1 MKDVPNRRSMTS
13 RFLTM
18 GIILALVLSGYSLYR
33 VVTLEPGQKTTIV
46 PGVTV
51 EKPDKSVRDTYVSEA
66 NELIVV
72 YSDGTTNNLGSYR
85 GKDGRDGANATLSDI
100 DVQRAVSQYC
110 SNGRCDA
117 KRPSPDVVLAS
128 VLQACGGE
136 CRGEK
141 GKDAPVVTNEQIY
154 AQVLAYCGDGR
165 CKGETG
171 ATGAT
176 GAAGANGL
184 NGTNGVDGR
193 TQQLACIITTEN
205 NTMVRYYS
213 AKYTDEPDS
222 AYLTW
227 AYRSRLPQWFQ
238 PNDCID
244 MRV

>member
-1 MKDVPNRRSMTS
+1 MKDTSNRKSITS
-13 RFLTM
+13 RFLTT
-18 GIILALVLSGYSLYR
+18 GIVLALLVSGYSLYR

-51 EKPDKSVRDTYVSEA
+51 EKPSKTVRDTYVSEKH
-66 NELIVV
+66 ELIVV
-72 YSDGTTNNLGSYR
+72 YSDGTTKNLGSYR
-85 GKDGRDGANATLSDI
+85 GKDGRDGANATISDI
-100 DVQRAVSQYC
+100 DVQQAVKRYC

-128 VLQACGGE
+128 VLEACGGE

-154 AQVLAYCGDGR
+154 AQVLAYCSDGR
-165 CKGETG
+165 CKGDTG

-184 NGTNGVDGR
+184 NGLNGVDGR

-213 AKYTDEPDS
+213 AKYTDEPDT

-244 MRV
+244 MRG

>member
-1 MKDVPNRRSMTS
+1 MSDTPNRKSITS
-13 RFLTM
+13 RLLTL
-18 GIILALVLSGYSLYR
+18 GIVLALIISGYSLFR
-33 VVTLEPGQKTTIV
+33 VMTLAPGQKTTIV

-51 EKPDKSVRDTYVSEA
+51 EKPNKTVRDTYVSEA

-72 YSDGTTNNLGSYR
+72 YSDGSTKNLGSYR
-85 GKDGRDGANATLSDI
+85 GKDGKDGANATISEI
-100 DVQRAVSQYC
+100 DVQRAVKHYC

-117 KRPSPDVVLAS
+117 KQPSPDVVLAS
-128 VLQACGGE
+128 VLEACGGE
-136 CRGEK
+136 CRGEN
-141 GKDAPVVTNEQIY
+141 GKNAPAITNQQIY
-154 AQVLAYCGDGR
+154 AQVLAYCSDGR
-165 CKGETG
+165 CRGE
-171 ATGAT
+171 T

-184 NGTNGVDGR
+184 NGVNGR

-213 AKYTDEPDS
+213 AKYTDEPDT

-244 MRV
+244 MRSI

>member
-1 MKDVPNRRSMTS
+1 MKDISNRKSMTS
-13 RFLTM
+13 RFLTL
-18 GIILALVLSGYSLYR
+18 GIIIALLLSGYSLYR
-33 VVTLEPGQKTTIV
+33 VITLAPGQKTTIV

-51 EKPDKSVRDTYVSEA
+51 EKPDKTVRDTYVSEA

-72 YSDGTTNNLGSYR
+72 YSDGSTKNLGSYR
-85 GKDGRDGANATLSDI
+85 GKDGKDATISEI
-100 DVQRAVSQYC
+100 DVQRAVRQYC
-110 SNGRCDA
+110 ANGRCDA

-128 VLQACGGE
+128 VLEACGGE

-141 GKDAPVVTNEQIY
+141 GKDAPAVTNEQIY
-154 AQVLAYCGDGR
+154 AQVLAYCSDGR

-184 NGTNGVDGR
+184 NGANGR
-193 TQQLACIITTEN
+193 TQQLACVIVTEN

-213 AKYTDEPDS
+213 AKYTDEPDT

-238 PNDCID
+238 PKDCIE
-244 MRV
+244 MRG